1 MDDAILSLKYK
12 VKYRWLSLMIEEAP
26 MNAHL
31 DICGDHSSIVDV
43 HGPARNGERDILV
56 VDGQRLHSREGR

>member
-1 MDDAILSLKYK
+1 
-12 VKYRWLSLMIEEAP
+12 MIEEAP
-26 MNAHL
+26 MSAHL

-56 VDGQRLHSREGR
+56 VDGQRLRSSEGR